1 MGPPCREYVQ
11 EEGNKEEG
19 GKPMN
24 HDDAGVPKDP
34 AQVAAGIS
42 VRKPMKY
49 LGTLLSTQTAE
60 VSNGDGTHK
69 RLTTVRRSV
78 RR

>member
-1 MGPPCREYVQ
+1 
-11 EEGNKEEG
+11 
-19 GKPMN
+19 MN
-24 HDDAGVPKDP
+24 HDAAVPKDP
-34 AQVAAGIS
+34 ATVAEVIP

-49 LGTLLSTQTAE
+49 LGTLMSTEQE
-60 VSNGDGTHK
+60 EISNADGTKK

>member
-1 MGPPCREYVQ
+1 
-11 EEGNKEEG
+11 
-19 GKPMN
+19 MN
-24 HDDAGVPKDP
+24 HDAAVPNDP
-34 AQVAAGIS
+34 APGAEDIT

-49 LGTLLSTQTAE
+49 LGTLLSTETAE
-60 VSNGDGTHK
+60 VSNGDGTKK

>member
-1 MGPPCREYVQ
+1 
-11 EEGNKEEG
+11 
-19 GKPMN
+19 MN
-24 HDDAGVPKDP
+24 HDAAVPKDP
-34 AQVAAGIS
+34 ATVAEVIP

-49 LGTLLSTQTAE
+49 LGTLLSTEQEE
-60 VSNGDGTHK
+60 VSNADGTKK

>member
-1 MGPPCREYVQ
+1 
-11 EEGNKEEG
+11 
-19 GKPMN
+19 MN
-24 HDDAGVPKDP
+24 HDAAVPKDP
-34 AQVAAGIS
+34 ATVAEVIP

-49 LGTLLSTQTAE
+49 LGTLLSTEQE
-60 VSNGDGTHK
+60 EISNADGTKK